1 MHVVL
6 IDSFY
11 GQKFF
16 DLVEQ
21 EASKVNLQ
29 DATIKGDKP
38 NEGVA
43 DTEGVRVSSVSF
55 LDSNELR
62 NEIFDLVRAVNAN
75 EFGYDI
81 YNLAPMQYTVY
92 DEANNGHYG
101 WHSDDQISIGKP
113 RYTARKLS
121 MTVQL
126 SDPSEY
132 EGGDFEMERYSLN
145 PVYKNKGSVLIFPS
159 TQVHRVTPV
168 TKGVRKSLVAWFHG
182 PDWR

>member
-1 MHVVL
+1 MYAVL
-6 IDSFY
+6 LDSFY

-16 DLVEQ
+16 DWVEE

-29 DATIKGDKP
+29 DATIKGDNP

-43 DTEGVRVSSVSF
+43 ASEDVRVSSVSF
-55 LDSNELR
+55 LDSTDLR
-62 NEIFDLVRAVNAN
+62 NELFNLVSSVNAN

-81 YNLAPMQYTVY
+81 YNLAPVQYTVY
-92 DEANNGHYG
+92 DETNNGHYH
-101 WHSDDQISIGKP
+101 WHSDDEISVGKP

-121 MTVQL
+121 VTVQL

-132 EGGDFEMERYSLN
+132 EGGDFEMYRYPLN
-145 PVYKNKGSVLIFPS
+145 PVCKNKGSVLIFPS